1 MNQIETTKQKRIA
14 YVIGAGSFGIIGILT
29 VLGKIPL
36 FLCIIL
42 IVMIAAYM
50 YLVARNEPDELEPD
64 EPEPDSL
71 EEVELE

>member
-1 MNQIETTKQKRIA
+1 MMNLIETDKQKRIA

-36 FLCIIL
+36 FLCVIL
-42 IVMIAAYM
+42 IVMIAGYL
-50 YLVARNEPDELEPD
+50 YLVAKDEPDEL
-64 EPEPDSL
+64 EPDSL